1 MKKSFVYLLLFNL
14 IILLAGCTHR
24 APEVVMKSFEFID
37 RLAVNG
43 VTYVY
48 KGREILSLE
57 MDFYFKE
64 NLAPN
69 FEVNTKEHRAQIY
82 KRIIGGAKLYID
94 GEEKDSIYGYW
105 PEKSGE
111 TYAKSMTIFYVV
123 PKDRTKSVI
132 KFSYDG
138 AFLGYTDY
146 HFDYIIK

>member
-1 MKKSFVYLLLFNL
+1 VLLFNL
-14 IILLAGCTHR
+14 IILLQGCTHK
-24 APEVVMKSFEFID
+24 APEVVMKSSEFVENLVI
-37 RLAVNG
+37 NG
-43 VTYVY
+43 VTYHY
-48 KGREILSLE
+48 KGREIVSLK

-69 FEVNTKEHRAQIY
+69 FEVNTEEHRAQIY
-82 KRIIGGAKLYID
+82 KRIIKGAKLYID
-94 GEEKDSIYGYW
+94 EEEKKHIYGYW

-146 HFDYIIK
+146 HFDYIIE